1 MRIAIDITA
10 SRINQAGT
18 SVYINNLIGSMQKL
32 PVGHELCLLEVGH
45 SRDMSQPK
53 TLKAR
58 LNTLY
63 RDVIWTH
70 SKLPVL
76 VKKMNC
82 DLLHMPANIIPII
95 PPHHTIVTIHD
106 TIVIQLPKK
115 FTLWHRNYT
124 HIMMAIAARRA
135 KRIITVSQQSK
146 NDIIKYLNTMPEKVQ
161 VIYIAASPIFQP
173 IPSEQIA
180 EVQRKYN
187 LDQFILTVGSIEPRK
202 NLTRL
207 ITAFAQL
214 RAHGYPGL
222 LVHVGPKGW
231 LCEDIEN
238 LVSQLQLKPYVR
250 FLGYAP
256 IQDLVALYN
265 AAHMFVYPSL
275 YEGFGLPV
283 LEAMACGCPVITSNI
298 SSLPEIAGDA
308 ALLVD
313 PYNIELLCESM
324 YRVWQ
329 DSTLTHNLIQKGFQR
344 ASQFSWERCARETL
358 SVYEQVAKM

>member
-1 MRIAIDITA
+1 MRIAIDITS

-32 PVGHELCLLEVGH
+32 PTGHDFFLLEVGH
-45 SRDMSQPK
+45 SRDMSKPK
-53 TLKAR
+53 TLKTR

-63 RDVIWTH
+63 RDIIWTH
-70 SKLPVL
+70 GRLPLL

-82 DLLHMPANIIPII
+82 DLLHMPANIIPIT
-95 PPHHTIVTIHD
+95 PPRRTIVTMHD
-106 TIVIQLPKK
+106 TTVMRLPKN
-115 FTLWHRNYT
+115 FTSWHRIYT
-124 HIMMAIAARRA
+124 NIMMLIAAKKA
-135 KRIITVSQQSK
+135 ISIITVSQQSK
-146 NDIIKYLNTMPEKVQ
+146 RDIIQHLRAEPEKIK
-161 VIYIAASPIFQP
+161 VIYEAASPIFQP
-173 IPSEQIA
+173 IPSEQI
-180 EVQRKYN
+180 ETIRRKYN
-187 LDQFILTVGSIEPRK
+187 LNQFILTVGSIEPRK

-214 RAHGYPGL
+214 RSHGYPGL

-238 LVSQLQLKPYVR
+238 LVNRLQLKPYVR
-250 FLGYAP
+250 FLGYVP
-256 IQDLVALYN
+256 IPDLVALYN

-283 LEAMACGCPVITSNI
+283 LEAMACGSPVITSNI

-308 ALLVD
+308 AVLVD
-313 PYNIELLCESM
+313 PYNIESLYETM
-324 YRVWQ
+324 YRLWQ
-329 DSTLTHNLIQKGFQR
+329 DTTFTYDLIQKGLQR